1 MSFVIPSLGKP
12 AAPRVLARS
21 ICAAMAVLMAVLAAG
36 CADRS
41 IQRRAEDDRQRS
53 EMAKRRAGETRLATL
68 AEVTPAL
75 GCGGSRARLVQIDS
89 AEVLP
94 ARALPGTEVNHRYVY
109 SACDVAGASVSGTLV
124 RKLILN
130 RRIVHEER
138 VRTVFKPGR
147 WAVDVFVGI
156 PRGAEP
162 GWYGIEITFEHK
174 DVSLYNWQYF
184 ELLAGPAAR

>member
-1 MSFVIPSLGKP
+1 MSLSIQSLAQP
-12 AAPRVLARS
+12 AAARLLTLLVG
-21 ICAAMAVLMAVLAAG
+21 AAMTVLLAG
-36 CADRS
+36 CADRT
-41 IQRRAEDDRQRS
+41 IQRRAEDDRQRA
-53 EMAKRRAGETRLATL
+53 EMAKRRAGESRLATL

-75 GCGGSRARLVQIDS
+75 GCGGSRARLVQLDS

-94 ARALPGTEVNHRYVY
+94 GRALPGTEVNHRYVY
-109 SACDVAGASVSGTLV
+109 SACDVAGGPISGTLV

-130 RRIVHEER
+130 RRTVLEER

-147 WAVDVFVGI
+147 WAVDVFIGI

-162 GWYGIEITFEHK
+162 GWYGVEITFEHK

-184 ELLAGPAAR
+184 ELLAAAAAR